1 MTLVYKH
8 DIEPNAKFKIVNK
21 NKTIKNKMVVR
32 DETLYKQINT
42 HSMP

>member
-8 DIEPNAKFKIVNK
+8 DIEPNAKFITVNK

-32 DETLYKQINT
+32 DKTLYKQINT